1 MIIASGVDSDHDGFT
16 AGQDCN
22 DNDPKIRPGAL
33 EIKGNRVDENC
44 DGIAEPF
51 PTLSSGVSTKWNVR
65 GSKLTL
71 TFLTISALPSKWSA
85 EIRCSG
91 SKCPFKKKKLKGK
104 AKKGVASVLGSLR
117 SKQRKFR
124 AKQTIEVWVSAPNFN
139 TKVARLSLKSG
150 KIPSTTPLCVVPGG
164 AKPQRTC
171 S

>member
-1 MIIASGVDSDHDGFT
+1 MPV
-16 AGQDCN
+16 Q
-22 DNDPKIRPGAL
+22 
-33 EIKGNRVDENC
+33 EE
-44 DGIAEPF
+44 E
-51 PTLSSGVSTKWNVR
+51 
-65 GSKLTL
+65 
-71 TFLTISALPSKWSA
+71 
-85 EIRCSG
+85 
-91 SKCPFKKKKLKGK
+91 LKGK

>member
-1 MIIASGVDSDHDGFT
+1 M
-16 AGQDCN
+16 
-22 DNDPKIRPGAL
+22 
-33 EIKGNRVDENC
+33 DENC

-51 PTLSSGVSTKWNVR
+51 PTLSSGVSTKWNVK

-71 TFLTISALPSKWSA
+71 DVPVDLCAARPGNA

-91 SKCPFKKKKLKGK
+91 KGCPFKKKTLKGK
-104 AKKGVASVLGSLR
+104 AKKGVASVIGSLS

-139 TKVARLSLKSG
+139 TKVARLSLKAG